1 MLVGSK
7 LVLEF
12 SEFSVVGYL
21 LGLALQE
28 VLQPVYLVI
37 FIFFKDFSLHFQSL
51 YLNLKVKV
59 FIFL

>member
-21 LGLALQE
+21 LGLAFQE
-28 VLQPVYLVI
+28 VLQPVYFVI
-37 FIFFKDFSLHFQSL
+37 FIFFKDLSLHFQSL